1 MNNLNHLQ
9 QVPLFR
15 NLSPQELQLIN
26 SNLNFEIYG
35 KGRFIFRAGQQIKK
49 IYLIKRGQVR
59 LFKNLPNCQ
68 ITLQILKSPQI
79 IKKDALFN
87 ESTYQ
92 VTAQTIGNTLIYSLA
107 QKDLE
112 RLIIQNPLL
121 SKKIIKTLNNSIRKL
136 INLSFC

>member
-15 NLSPQELQLIN
+15 NLSPQNLQLIN

-35 KGRFIFRAGQQIKK
+35 KGRVVFRAGQQIKK
-49 IYLIKRGQVR
+49 LHLIKSGRVR
-59 LFKNLPNCQ
+59 LLKKIPNYQ
-68 ITLQILKSPQI
+68 ITLQILNSPQI

-87 ESTYQ
+87 ENTYQ
-92 VTAQTIGNTLIYSLA
+92 VTAQTVENTLIYSLA

-121 SKKIIKTLNNSIRKL
+121 SKKIIKTLNDSIRKL